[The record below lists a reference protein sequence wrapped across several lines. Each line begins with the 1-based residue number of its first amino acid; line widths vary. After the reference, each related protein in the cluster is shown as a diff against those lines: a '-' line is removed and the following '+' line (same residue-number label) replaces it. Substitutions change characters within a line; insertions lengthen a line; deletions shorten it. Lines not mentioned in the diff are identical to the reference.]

1 MSILKIE
8 PSAIN
13 TDASFVFGDITT
25 TGNIT
30 VGDAVIQSTA
40 GGGIEFVTA
49 TGTVNLDANTVSFLS
64 NVSSQGLSGSNG
76 YVGSQGVAGFTGS
89 AGAIGYTGSAAGGGG
104 GDTTDAVN
112 LAFALSYFNGI

>member
-30 VGDAVIQSTA
+30 VGDAIIQSTA

-49 TGTVNLDANTVSFLS
+49 TGNVNLDSNTVSFLS
-64 NVSSQGLSGSNG
+64 TVSTQGAAASGGLTASQAYGLGTVFS
-76 YVGSQGVAGFTGS
+76 F
-89 AGAIGYTGSAAGGGG
+89 GG
-104 GDTTDAVN
+104 
-112 LAFALSYFNGI
+112 